1 MFSRLLKRTSLRQL
15 PSAKDMRLQGLGL
28 AFFLWAVA
36 TSSVLS
42 QGVSNGAPQPVV
54 LLAEITG
61 VIGPA
66 TAHYAERAIEQA
78 RARQAEALIFRLD
91 TPGGLLTSTREIVK
105 AIIAS
110 PVPIIG
116 FVAPSG
122 AHAASAG
129 TYILYATSI
138 AAMAPGTNIGAATP
152 VQIGGRGVPGLPS
165 PDEGQEGKKPPQ
177 QPWKPRRRTTPSPS
191 FEVLPNFAAET
202 LSGLRRLCAKPQ
214 P

>member
-1 MFSRLLKRTSLRQL
+1 
-15 PSAKDMRLQGLGL
+15 MRLQGLGL
-28 AFFLWAVA
+28 AFYLWAVVLG
-36 TSSVLS
+36 TVLS

-91 TPGGLLTSTREIVK
+91 TPGGLLTSTREIIK

-138 AAMAPGTNIGAATP
+138 AAMAPGTNPYYENMQSGFVFTSSEADIALAGASGHRHASSGFRSC
-152 VQIGGRGVPGLPS
+152 ILSMGRRFG
-165 PDEGQEGKKPPQ
+165 
-177 QPWKPRRRTTPSPS
+177 
-191 FEVLPNFAAET
+191 
-202 LSGLRRLCAKPQ
+202 
-214 P
+214 

>member
-1 MFSRLLKRTSLRQL
+1 MHFFYGPSL
-15 PSAKDMRLQGLGL
+15 SG
-28 AFFLWAVA
+28 
-36 TSSVLS
+36 SVLS

-66 TAHYAERAIEQA
+66 TAHYAERTIEQA

-152 VQIGGRGVPGLPS
+152 VQIGGKGLPGLPS
-165 PDEGQEGKKPPQ
+165 PDEGQEGKKPPRPQ
-177 QPWKPRRRTTPSPS
+177 QPWKPRRRTMPSLSFVVLPS
-191 FEVLPNFAAET
+191 FAGGT

-214 P
+214 L

>member
-1 MFSRLLKRTSLRQL
+1 LSPPNLCPKSIGDTALPLREGSIYALALRRRLRALRPVFWSPTIKIYRADDVHYGGHRSWAPQ
-15 PSAKDMRLQGLGL
+15 DMRLHGLGL

-36 TSSVLS
+36 SSSVPS
-42 QGVSNGAPQPVV
+42 QGLSNGTPQAAV

-91 TPGGLLTSTREIVK
+91 TPGGLLTSTREIIK
-105 AIIAS
+105 AIISS

-129 TYILYATSI
+129 TYILYATSCRH
-138 AAMAPGTNIGAATP
+138 GA
-152 VQIGGRGVPGLPS
+152 G
-165 PDEGQEGKKPPQ
+165 DEYRHRDPCAD
-177 QPWKPRRRTTPSPS
+177 RRT
-191 FEVLPNFAAET
+191 
-202 LSGLRRLCAKPQ
+202 RRARPPLAG
-214 P
+214 